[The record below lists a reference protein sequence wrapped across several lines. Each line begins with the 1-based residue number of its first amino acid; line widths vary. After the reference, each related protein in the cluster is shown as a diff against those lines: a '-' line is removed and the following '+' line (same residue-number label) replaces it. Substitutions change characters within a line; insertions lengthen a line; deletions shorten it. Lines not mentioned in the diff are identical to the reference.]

1 MRNSITG
8 VAGWQKNSFIDFPG
22 TVSTVLFF
30 SGCNLACPYCH
41 NPDIVRATTPALVP
55 PGEIAAFLEKRKGLI
70 EGVVLSGGEPT
81 LHACLAQAVPEIK
94 ELGYRAKLDTNG
106 LLPEVIRAIGPDY
119 LALDVKTAPRLY
131 QQLLSCPYADTER
144 RIASS
149 VEIVRTMGES
159 AEIRIT
165 VAPGIVD
172 REIIREIGELVN
184 GVKKAFLQPM
194 KKKGKLLDP
203 AMMEKDQISEEEIA
217 AYRDILAE
225 YVGNCQVRGEG

>member
-41 NPDIVRATTPALVP
+41 NPEIVTAGPSLLVRPDDIAS
-55 PGEIAAFLEKRKGLI
+55 FLEKRKGLI

-81 LHACLAQAVPEIK
+81 LHACLAAAVPEIK
-94 ELGYRAKLDTNG
+94 ELGYRVKLDTNG
-106 LLPEVIRAIGPDY
+106 LLPEVIRSISPDY

-131 QQLLSCPYADTER
+131 GRLLSSPYADTEQ

-165 VAPGIVD
+165 VAPGIVN

-203 AMMEKDQISEEEIA
+203 AMMEKNPVSEEEIA

-225 YVGNCQVRGEG
+225 YVGECKIRGES